1 MGDLGWGWVD
11 LYSHH
16 LILSLFVFGYSWW
29 VPGRGWLICAK
40 RDMKLGRRKV
50 TRRYVVGG
58 FVLWAFYFTFC
69 DLDLNFYIACVFA
82 CIYTT
87 RLIYFLF
94 FWMQRPR
101 GLKAMGSMESDS
113 EWMIW
118 WKERKKNQLSGST
131 RRGKKEAL
139 LRSMKKKC
147 FGDGDDDDDVV
158 WIDEWWR

>member
-1 MGDLGWGWVD
+1 MVFYVFIYSKKRGLILVGDLGWGWVD

-113 EWMIW
+113 EWWWWWWW
-118 WKERKKNQLSGST
+118 WKEKTFERIRK
-131 RRGKKEAL
+131 RGKK
-139 LRSMKKKC
+139 KP
-147 FGDGDDDDDVV
+147 F
-158 WIDEWWR
+158 